1 MIFPQK
7 LDTAGRSDARDILAM
22 VESYINRMQ
31 ADIEANDSNIK
42 KRLRELEK
50 AAESTAAAAARM
62 DERIGG
68 VLHALETVNARL
80 SALEDAVAD
89 LQENE
94 P

>member
-7 LDTAGRSDARDILAM
+7 LDMHGRSDISDVCAR
-22 VESYINRMQ
+22 VERHINNMQ
-31 ADIEANDSNIK
+31 ALIEANDSNLR
-42 KRLRELEK
+42 KRIAVLEK
-50 AAESTAAAAARM
+50 ADAAAAAVTNA
-62 DERIGG
+62 RIGD
-68 VLHALETVNARL
+68 VLHALSTINARI